1 MSAEPFVALTAVAAP
16 IHRPNVDTDQIA
28 PVRFLRR
35 PRGEGYGTVLFHDLR
50 FHADGTE
57 RADFVL
63 NRPAFREA
71 RILVADEN
79 FGVGSS
85 REQAVWA
92 LVDHGIRCVISA
104 SFGDIFFN
112 NAINHGLLLVREPAA
127 TLAAVRQQLDAA
139 PGTTVAIDLESQT
152 WRLGEQPARRF
163 EIEAARKRRLLS
175 GLDEID
181 MTRQLVREI
190 DAFEAGY
197 RARRHWLFQVT

>member
-1 MSAEPFVALTAVAAP
+1 MSAEPFVALAAVAAP

-35 PRGEGYGTVLFHDLR
+35 PRGDGYGTVLFHDLR
-50 FHADGTE
+50 FQPDGTE
-57 RADFVL
+57 RTDFVL
-63 NRPAFREA
+63 NRPGFREA

-92 LVDHGIRCVISA
+92 LVDHGIRCVIAA

-112 NAINHGLLLVREPAA
+112 NAINHGLLLIREQAA
-127 TLAAVRQQLDAA
+127 ALATARQRLDAA
-139 PGTTVAIDLESQT
+139 PGTTVAVDLEAQT
-152 WRLGEQPARRF
+152 WRLANQPARPF

-181 MTRQLVREI
+181 MTRQLTREI
-190 DAFEAGY
+190 EAFEAGY
-197 RARRHWLFQVT
+197 RARRGWLFRTT